1 MNAPSLAVLPQ
12 WYIER
17 QLRYFKQGIRG
28 AQEGDSYGQQMAA
41 MANTLVDEAAI
52 RNVSSYIVSLE
63 SGPAPPTL
71 EGDPHRGASYFNSCG
86 ACHGVNAMGNF
97 ALQAPRLAGQD
108 DWYLKRQL
116 QNFRTGIR
124 GVHQGD
130 NYGHQMVLMARSL
143 QDEQTVNDLLAYLN
157 TLASTDRGEL

>member
-1 MNAPSLAVLPQ
+1 
-12 WYIER
+12 
-17 QLRYFKQGIRG
+17 
-28 AQEGDSYGQQMAA
+28 
-41 MANTLVDEAAI
+41 
-52 RNVSSYIVSLE
+52 
-63 SGPAPPTL
+63 
-71 EGDPHRGASYFNSCG
+71 
-86 ACHGVNAMGNF
+86 MGNF